1 MNMFLSFPNQSRS
14 YHDGGRFIRFYG
26 HDGLTEVAFK
36 LDVSALPETARGDGE
51 ILAAFDGL
59 REKIYS
65 VAREIHSH
73 GRMLFYVLTAEDFR

>member
-1 MNMFLSFPNQSRS
+1 MFLSFPNQTRS

-26 HDGLTEVAFK
+26 HDGLTEVVFK
-36 LDVSALPETARGDGE
+36 LDVGALPETTRGEAD
-51 ILAAFDGL
+51 ILAAFDSL

-73 GRMLFYVLTAEDFR
+73 GKMLFYVLKDEDFR